1 METAIITTPTSGLA
15 PALSPVSGGSS
26 DMTQLASGTTGTQVL
41 ALDFNSLVGYNSSS
55 QMLPAAGSINYGF
68 TGTQTFALR
77 PLNEQNLHVQIF
89 PPALRPS
96 TLTPTYFA
104 ILGALTK
111 CFADKPAEMTV
122 YQLPRRTHPKRLVIQ
137 ARDTVTTIRSAVKL
151 FEAAAVHISVLR
163 SAWAVPDIV
172 AKHASGEPVFDAIQA
187 LYLGHNAA
195 RDRQIAGRLI
205 TLYRAALEEDEII
218 RPASISQFKEFFLAQ
233 PELGLPK
240 ITLTPD
246 GTLRARWIHG
256 AGDFIALE
264 FTGEQNAKLVAEIPR
279 DHGLTATHF
288 GSEPLEN
295 IIAVAQGM
303 GASFA

>member
-1 METAIITTPTSGLA
+1 METAIITTPTSELA
-15 PALSPVSGGSS
+15 LALSPFSGGF
-26 DMTQLASGTTGTQVL
+26 SGTTQLSSDTTGPQVL
-41 ALDFNSLVGYNSSS
+41 ALGFNTLTEYNSSS
-55 QMLPAAGSINYGF
+55 QMLPASGSINCGF
-68 TGTQTFALR
+68 TGTQTFAFR
-77 PLNEQNLHVQIF
+77 PLNEPNMQVF

-111 CFADKPAEMTV
+111 CFADRPAEMTV
-122 YQLPRRTHPKRLVIQ
+122 YRLPRRMHATRLVIQ
-137 ARDTVTTIRSAVKL
+137 ARDAITTIRSAVKL
-151 FEAAAVHISVLR
+151 FEATAARVSVLR
-163 SAWAVPDIV
+163 SAWALPDIV
-172 AKHASGEPVFDAIQA
+172 AKHASGEGVFDAIQA
-187 LYLGHNAA
+187 LYVSHNAA
-195 RDRQIAGRLI
+195 RDRQIAERLM
-205 TLYRAALEEDEII
+205 TLYRAALEEDENI
-218 RPASISQFKEFFLAQ
+218 RPASISQFKDFFLAH

-264 FTGEQNAKLVAEIPR
+264 FTGQQNAKLVAEIPR
-279 DHGLTATHF
+279 DNGLIATHF